1 VNELLSDTRF
11 WLIALGTGILGL
23 VRYLFV
29 KHTSETKERLDKLES
44 DAVRR
49 SEFDQLREDMNQR
62 HEQNTKKLDDI
73 METATGTHRRID
85 DLYRDLMRDKGTR

>member
-1 VNELLSDTRF
+1 MNELLSDTRF
-11 WLIALGTGILGL
+11 WLITLGTGILLL

-29 KHTSETKERLDKLES
+29 KHTSETKERLDKLEA

-49 SEFDQLREDMNQR
+49 DEFDQLREDMNAR
-62 HEQNTKKLDDI
+62 HAENTKKLDDI

-85 DLYRDLMRDKGTR
+85 DLYRDLMREKGSR